1 MVPVLEGA
9 DKMSI
14 VDIAKGIEDLS
25 ERSRDNKLDLS
36 ELRGSTFS
44 VTNYGSIGGMF
55 GIPIINY
62 PESAILGIGRIQE
75 KPAVVDGRIV
85 IRRILPLSL
94 SYDHRIIDGASGA
107 KFLNLLKDLLIDPEM
122 LLLKS

>member
-1 MVPVLEGA
+1 
-9 DKMSI
+9 
-14 VDIAKGIEDLS
+14 
-25 ERSRDNKLDLS
+25 
-36 ELRGSTFS
+36 
-44 VTNYGSIGGMF
+44 MF

-75 KPAVVDGRIV
+75 KPVVLDGRIV

-107 KFLNLLKDLLIDPEM
+107 KFLNSLKDLLMDPKV
-122 LLLKS
+122 LLLKV